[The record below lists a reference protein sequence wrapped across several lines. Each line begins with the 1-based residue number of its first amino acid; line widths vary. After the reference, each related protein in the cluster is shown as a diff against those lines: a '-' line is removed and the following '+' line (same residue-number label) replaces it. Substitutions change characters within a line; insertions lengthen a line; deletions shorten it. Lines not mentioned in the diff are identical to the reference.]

1 MRCKTVTAVI
11 SVVIL
16 IVSIFAIGNIS
27 NANNDAYAQKLDKL
41 VIVVQPIPRDRV
53 ATEAGE
59 LERFFESRL
68 NMDVEILF
76 PDSNAAIVE
85 SMRFRH
91 AHVAL
96 GVGPLVGAMIMNST
110 DTTKPLIVEMRSV
123 FIEDEQIVRSY
134 YYSYFIV
141 LKDSPYNTMEDLK
154 GKRACFPSETS
165 TSGFIMPMFTMVKKG
180 YIKPIDS
187 SKRPI
192 DLPNQYFGEVIF
204 AGGYAQ
210 CWEALKQGRVDVTV
224 IAGDVP
230 EKLYREA
237 IENSKIIEK
246 NGPNPSHVVLI
257 SKDLPKDVRK
267 KMWYALKDLNKE
279 PEKVQKFVSAIFVKF
294 GVKSE
299 EAHLKPLMDALR
311 ETGLDKVIKI

>member
-1 MRCKTVTAVI
+1 MRCKSILAVTTTA
-11 SVVIL
+11 IL
-16 IVSIFAIGNIS
+16 LASIFAIGSIS
-27 NANNDAYAQKLDKL
+27 TSNDAHAQRLNKL

-53 ATEAGE
+53 TTEATE

-85 SMRFRH
+85 SMRFGH

-96 GVGPLVGAMIMNST
+96 GVGSLVGAMIISNADVM
-110 DTTKPLIVEMRSV
+110 KPLIVERRSV
-123 FIEDEQIVRSY
+123 FIGDEPRVLSY

-165 TSGFIMPMFTMVKKG
+165 VSGFVMPMQTMVKKG

-224 IAGDVP
+224 TAGDVP
-230 EKLYREA
+230 EKLYKEA
-237 IENSKIIEK
+237 LENSKIIEQ
-246 NGPNPSHVVLI
+246 NGPNPSHVTLI
-257 SKDLPKDVRK
+257 SKDLPKDVK
-267 KMWYALKDLNKE
+267 KKLWHALKDLNKE
-279 PEKVQKFVSAIFVKF
+279 PEKVKKFVSAIFVKF
-294 GVKSE
+294 GVKSK
-299 EAHLKPLMDALR
+299 EAHLQPLIDALR
-311 ETGLDKVIKI
+311 ETGLSNVIKI